1 MSGHD
6 EILGAVGNAGAPFPL
21 TPALSP
27 GEREKTEPD
36 AAVDLLI
43 LSDGT
48 ILVHNLTPALA
59 AILNEMNPHDETIHP
74 RALAVPR

>member
-6 EILGAVGNAGAPFPL
+6 EILGAVGNAAAPFP

-59 AILNEMNPHDETIHP
+59 AILNEMNPRDENIQP
-74 RALAVPR
+74 RALASSR